1 MTWFNR
7 LLPGRG
13 SSRFRQIVSMIV
25 FVRVSYDRQCQLNHD
40 GNRNPATPAKQSRRS
55 GAQIDLSKAAVR
67 SLPPLTA
74 IDRSGTGRSRDR
86 ENVSQQARIE
96 FEAAIADLANPNSD
110 ADLWS
115 TLRAQ
120 VEILDFEAGL
130 DRGATLVHLWH
141 A

>member
-1 MTWFNR
+1 MDCDSARRVKLTASR
-7 LLPGRG
+7 LDRF
-13 SSRFRQIVSMIV
+13 SSIGLGGKRQ
-25 FVRVSYDRQCQLNHD
+25 
-40 GNRNPATPAKQSRRS
+40 QSFPS
-55 GAQIDLSKAAVR
+55 GAQIERLEAAVR

-86 ENVSQQARIE
+86 ESVSQQARIE